1 MSFQYTC
8 AMKSSNLFN
17 YLFSKLI
24 ESTFLVQGIELS
36 GYGKNETEKL
46 PADM

>member
-1 MSFQYTC
+1 MSVQYTC
-8 AMKSSNLFN
+8 AMKSSNLFG

-36 GYGKNETEKL
+36 G
-46 PADM
+46 